1 MQGIKNRNDY
11 LAAFEAFAMYLLTGA
26 ACLALGSGMSQLINH
41 YHASLI
47 EVAALT
53 SAFSLGRL
61 VTVFGTG
68 YLTERVG
75 TKQVFAAGTIL
86 IGAFLIGVP
95 LTQNYYLGLFFC
107 ALGGIGMGAQDAC
120 CPIILNSVFP
130 KSYASAM
137 SAGQAVFCAGCF
149 LTPMIMS
156 RVLLVHLSFSYT
168 FFAVAILAVVM
179 LVVLPFVKMPTVS
192 SFAENEAHAAH
203 AIKLRNVII
212 GYSALIIACMAYC
225 AATNTISTFTTTF
238 AESIGMS
245 SSAGNSLL
253 SSYNI
258 GCMLGSIAFI
268 AILRKVKES
277 TVLWCNIAVAMGAMC
292 VAVLINRVEVY
303 YAALFLTGCFM
314 GVLFSVF
321 VTLATGLK
329 PEHAS
334 LAAAVIAVACG
345 FADTATPIGVS
356 TIVTAHGA
364 MVAYYIAII
373 LLAICLIFGIVFK
386 TMIKTKFR
394 DTEKES
400 Q

>member
-1 MQGIKNRNDY
+1 MSIKLKRNDY

-26 ACLALGSGMSQLINH
+26 ACIVLGSGMSQLINH
-41 YHASLI
+41 YNASLTEI
-47 EVAALT
+47 AAFT

-75 TKQVFAAGTIL
+75 TKRVFAAGTVL

-120 CPIILNSVFP
+120 CPVILNSVFP
-130 KSYASAM
+130 KNYASAM

-149 LTPMIMS
+149 LAPMIMS
-156 RVLLVHLSFSYT
+156 LVLSKELSFSYT
-168 FFAVAILAVVM
+168 FYAVLILAAVM
-179 LVVLPFVKMPTVS
+179 LAVLPFVKMPLVS
-192 SFAENEAHAAH
+192 SFAENEEHAANAVH
-203 AIKLRNVII
+203 LRSRIV
-212 GYSALIIACMAYC
+212 GYTALIIACMAYC
-225 AATNTISTFTTTF
+225 AAVNTISTFTTTF

-245 SSAGNSLL
+245 SAAGSSMLSA
-253 SSYNI
+253 YNV

-268 AILRKVKES
+268 GILRKVKES
-277 TVLWCNIAVAMGAMC
+277 TVLWGNIAVSLITMSI
-292 VAVLINRVEVY
+292 AVLINSKEFYFV
-303 YAALFLTGCFM
+303 ALFFTGCFM

-321 VTLATGLK
+321 VTLATGIK

-334 LAAAVIAVACG
+334 LAAALIAVACG
-345 FADTATPIGVS
+345 LADTVAPLGVS
-356 TIVTAHGA
+356 AIVTAYGT
-364 MVAYYIAII
+364 MSVYYVTVG
-373 LLAICLIFGIVFK
+373 LLAVCLATGILFK
-386 TMIKTKFR
+386 TMIKTKHIY
-394 DTEKES
+394 TEKES